1 MLYNTEMA
9 SKEQLSRSTIRE
21 ASSREAV
28 SKEQR
33 QKRIQD
39 IIARENVATQSELV
53 EWLHKE
59 GVEVTQA
66 TVSRDINDLRLVRLP
81 IGRGRHRYSLAQ
93 VRSNEKLHSELAQI
107 FENFVQDIDRGE
119 NVLVIRTA
127 EGHASGVALLLDRL
141 RRDDI
146 VGTLA
151 GEDTIFV
158 VARSVAEGEL
168 LLEELHAL
176 MLG

>member
-1 MLYNTEMA
+1 MVSDIGNAVGEKVRL
-9 SKEQLSRSTIRE
+9 EQL
-21 ASSREAV
+21 

-33 QKRIQD
+33 HKRIQD
-39 IIARENVATQSELV
+39 IIARESVSTQGELV

-59 GVEVTQA
+59 GIRVTQA

-81 IGRGRHRYSLAQ
+81 IGKGRHRYSLAQ
-93 VRSNEKLHSELAQI
+93 VRSNENLQSELAQL

-119 NVLVIRTA
+119 NILVIRTS
-127 EGHASGVALLLDRL
+127 EGHASGVALLLDKL

-168 LLEELHAL
+168 LLEEFHAL

>member
-1 MLYNTEMA
+1 MSNERERA
-9 SKEQLSRSTIRE
+9 PSQPRAREQ
-21 ASSREAV
+21 V

-39 IIARENVATQSELV
+39 IISRENISTQSELV

-66 TVSRDINDLRLVRLP
+66 TVSRDINELRLVRLP
-81 IGRGRHRYSLAQ
+81 IGKGRHRYSLAQ
-93 VRSNEKLHSELAQI
+93 VRSQENLRSELQHI
-107 FENFVQDIDRGE
+107 FENFVRDIDRGE
-119 NVLVIRTA
+119 NILVIRTA

-158 VARSVAEGEL
+158 VVRSVGESEL

-176 MLG
+176 MLGS